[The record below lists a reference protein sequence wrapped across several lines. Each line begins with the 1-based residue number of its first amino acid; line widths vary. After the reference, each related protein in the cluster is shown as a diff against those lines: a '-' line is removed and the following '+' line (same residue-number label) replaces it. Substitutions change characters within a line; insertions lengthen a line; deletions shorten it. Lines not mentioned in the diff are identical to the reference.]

1 MSIALIEVIL
11 WSVVALEIAGVAFV
25 TWVLWKGR

>member
-11 WSVVALEIAGVAFV
+11 WSLVALEIVGVAFV
-25 TWVLWKGR
+25 TWVLWKK